1 MNWNETRGTGGYAG
15 LIGSKRIRLGWLS
28 VAAILVPALSAC
40 GRDPWVAETFP
51 PDGSKRGATSWIG
64 IEFEMEMNQPSVE
77 ANFRISPPVEGTFQW
92 EDHQVWFFP
101 TLPLTA
107 GESYTVTLGDEAQ
120 SASGDAIRSSTQWT
134 FSVREPSLLYFAPV
148 EGPAHLWRA
157 DPKRAVPPE
166 EIIIEVDGEL
176 LDYAVGRDGSSLV
189 YVVENAQGGSDL
201 YLGEGGSFRP
211 VLLLNCGE
219 DRCINPVWAP
229 TGQRVAFSRA
239 SPNQNS
245 VSGFDPPRLWTVE
258 LRTHSASE
266 LLHDDHVLLGSAS
279 WSPDEHYLAFYDRT
293 LDGIRILD
301 LETGEE
307 QVLPTGQGLI
317 GGWSPDGSQMVI
329 PVLEP
334 GEEEFI
340 VTLHR
345 VDLRTRES
353 TVIMGVSAGW
363 RDVGQ
368 PQWSPNG
375 EWIAMGLQNGSG
387 RQLWLIR
394 PDGSEL
400 RPIETDPDYTY
411 GGIRWGL
418 WGESIVYQR
427 YPLKATISSD
437 EAVIT
442 EIFLW
447 SLAEGTRD
455 LIARN
460 AWKPNWLP

>member
-1 MNWNETRGTGGYAG
+1 VILA
-15 LIGSKRIRLGWLS
+15 L
-28 VAAILVPALSAC
+28 AISGC
-40 GRDPWVAETFP
+40 GRVPRVVETFP
-51 PDGSKRGATSWIG
+51 PDGSRSSATSWIG
-64 IEFEMEMNQPSVE
+64 IEFEMEMNRPSVE

-92 EDHQVWFFP
+92 DDHQVWFVP
-101 TLPLTA
+101 KLPLTA
-107 GESYTVTLGDEAQ
+107 GEIYAVILDDGAQ
-120 SASGDAIRSSTQWT
+120 SASGNALRSSSRWT

-148 EGPAHLWRA
+148 EGPAHLWKV
-157 DPKRAVPPE
+157 DPKQAVPPE
-166 EIIIEVDGEL
+166 EIVIEVEGEL
-176 LDYAVGRDGSSLV
+176 LDYAVRRDGSALV

-201 YLGEGGSFRP
+201 YLGEREAFRP
-211 VLLLNCGE
+211 VLLLNCAE
-219 DRCINPVWAP
+219 DRCSNPVWAP
-229 TGQRVAFSRA
+229 TGQRVAFGRATA
-239 SPNQNS
+239 SPNS

-258 LRTHSASE
+258 LHTHSASE

-293 LDGIRILD
+293 LDAIRILD
-301 LETGEE
+301 LETGRE
-307 QVLPTGQGLI
+307 QVLPTGQGLM
-317 GGWSPDGSQMVI
+317 GSWSPDGSQMVF
-329 PVLEP
+329 PVLES
-334 GEEEFI
+334 GDEEFF

-375 EWIAMGLQNGSG
+375 EWICVGLQNGSG

-400 RPIETDPDYTY
+400 QPIETDPDYTY
-411 GGIRWGL
+411 GGMHWGA
-418 WGESIVYQR
+418 WAESIVYQR
-427 YPLKATISSD
+427 YSLGATISSG
-437 EAVIT
+437 EGETT

-447 SLAEGTRD
+447 SLAEGTTD